1 MFSLLMA
8 SNRRHSTR
16 TRKIREKKQQ
26 TKKNYIT
33 NVAVDECDF
42 RIYCGVLEIQNRG
55 VVKVERIL

>member
-1 MFSLLMA
+1 MA

-42 RIYCGVLEIQNRG
+42 RIYCGVLEIQTVIQNRRSRENT
-55 VVKVERIL
+55 VNE